1 MSELIKIMKSTF
13 IFIALAIICC
23 ISTKANAATVDLM
36 KGPDVTL
43 QSGDLTLRFVPS
55 RAWTFDELHYGGN
68 LLNNPG
74 SFSGLVLNFG
84 GALFLGSGHHQAGAE
99 KVLSIQL
106 TVDGKQIDQAQL
118 LKGGDFKGNSI
129 ELIKTSNLVSANVE
143 PASVTPLK
151 SVIRMNNGVL
161 ECEQFLTPN
170 EDTDIDKLYAF
181 MFSWTTQTTE
191 WMAKT
196 AKGESLEGSFGDKSW
211 ELLKDVQWTSIY
223 NPVYKTAA
231 ATVFDQDSWNG
242 AGVHHGYWNVKAYHK
257 QYYQPVGKM
266 TLKKGTTYHWK
277 VKVLFT
283 KAEQDQWK
291 QTVKDLIGKTSA
303 AKPAADVSLTALDQR
318 FPPYQ
323 KDETPH
329 WEKERAG
336 IEALNPDMVLQPWT
350 PVVATAQNVNVWNR
364 DYQIGA
370 WGLPQNVTIG
380 GANFLQSPIQ
390 FILNSN
396 GKVLLPAT
404 QLSKTYKGRAD
415 YAVQTVHGISAQTQ
429 YEYDGFVRS
438 NFHFE
443 KSTTVDQLILR
454 IPFKP
459 ENAEYFHYIA
469 AVQGLQS
476 QQTNS
481 RSGAIPAGNGVV
493 FKSTFQPLVWLGNRD
508 AGLCWFSESDQ
519 FWNPENNPN
528 AIQIVRYPDRVELQ
542 IHFIDQKTTILA
554 GSTLSFG
561 LMATPSK
568 PRPADWRSWNF
579 ATHQNVQ
586 LQKNPQPT
594 RGNMVIFWHDAW
606 RIMLMYPFPRDPQT
620 FKNEVAALHENG
632 AKRVFPYIVAS
643 TITGHDKTYLP
654 GGPKEWTTP
663 EWSVFAKDW
672 ELQPNR
678 EPATFRR
685 VSPASGFADWQLD
698 ALKQMI
704 VNDGVD
710 GVYVD
715 ESYPYPDSVAAHGA
729 GYTDQNGTR
738 HVTYQIYAMRDYFK
752 RMDYLFQKFGKGR
765 PAIMAHASGVL
776 SMPHLSFVD
785 IFVTGE
791 QIHAKVKDWPK
802 DSDPSYIKMTPLD
815 QWATQFTGKQFGFV
829 PLFLPEFRNDAL
841 GDRYQKVINETAP
854 TREML
859 ALALLHDVPV
869 WPLWSNSAEIYAAN
883 KAKEEFDIGAPDTVY
898 TPFWN
903 KNAATANHE
912 NIYIST
918 YQNKNGILA
927 VVSNLADQETRATV
941 DFSSVPGAKVL
952 LRNKFWNAETG
963 EKYIE
968 ENGGKISLTIPSH
981 DFVLLRVQ

>member
-1 MSELIKIMKSTF
+1 MKSTF
-13 IFIALAIICC
+13 ILITLVISCC
-23 ISTKANAATVDLM
+23 IFNKANAATVDLM
-36 KGPDVTL
+36 AGPDVTL

-55 RAWTFDELHYGGN
+55 RAWTFDEIHYQGN

-74 SFSGLVLNFG
+74 AFSGLVLNFG

-99 KVLSIQL
+99 KVLSIEL
-106 TVDGKQIDQAQL
+106 TVDGKKIDQAQL
-118 LKGGDFKGNSI
+118 LKGGEFKGKSI
-129 ELIKTSNLVSANVE
+129 ELIKSSNLVSANVE
-143 PASVTPLK
+143 PASITPLK
-151 SVIRMNNGVL
+151 SVIKMDDGVL
-161 ECEQFLTPN
+161 QCDQYLTPN
-170 EDTDIDKLYAF
+170 ADTNIDKLYAF

-196 AKGESLEGSFGDKSW
+196 AKGDMLEGDFGKNSW
-211 ELLKDVQWTSIY
+211 ELMKDVQWTSIY

-231 ATVFDQDSWNG
+231 VTVFDQDSWNG
-242 AGVHHGYWNVKAYHK
+242 AGVHHGYWNVKTYHK
-257 QYYQPVGKM
+257 QYFQPFIK
-266 TLKKGTTYHWK
+266 LPLQKGTTYHWG
-277 VKVLFT
+277 VKVFFT
-283 KAEQDQWK
+283 KAQPDQWK
-291 QTVKDLIGKTSA
+291 QTVKDLIGTTSA
-303 AKPAADVSLTALDQR
+303 AKPAADASLFDIDKR
-318 FPPYQ
+318 FPAYA
-323 KDETPH
+323 KGETPR

-350 PVVATAQNVNVWNR
+350 PVQATAQNVNVWNR

-370 WGLPQNVTIG
+370 WGLPQNVKID
-380 GANFLQSPIQ
+380 GADFLQAPIQ
-390 FILNSN
+390 FTLNSN
-396 GKVLLPAT
+396 GKVLSPQA
-404 QLSKTYKGRAD
+404 QLSKTYKGLAD
-415 YAVQTVHGISAQTQ
+415 YSAQTANGISAQTQ
-429 YEYDGFVRS
+429 YEYDGFMRT

-443 KSTTVDQLILR
+443 KSTTLDQLVLR

-481 RSGAIPAGNGVV
+481 RSGAIPAGQGVV

-519 FWNPENNPN
+519 FWNPVNNPN
-528 AIQIVRYPDRVELQ
+528 AIQIVRYADRVELQ
-542 IHFIDQKTTILA
+542 IHFIDQKTAIPA

-561 LMATPSK
+561 LMATPTK

-579 ATHQNVQ
+579 TTHQNLQ
-586 LQKNPQPT
+586 LQKEPKPT

-606 RIMLMYPFPRDPQT
+606 RIMMMYPFPRDPET
-620 FKNEVAALHENG
+620 YKNEVTALHKNG

-643 TITGHDKTYLP
+643 TITGTDKTYLP
-654 GGPKEWTTP
+654 DGPKEWTTP
-663 EWSVFAKDW
+663 EWTAFAKDW

-678 EPATFRR
+678 TPTNFRR

-704 VNDGVD
+704 VDDGVD

-729 GYTDQNGTR
+729 GYTDSNGVR
-738 HVTYQIYAMRDYFK
+738 HVTYQLYAMRDYFK
-752 RMDYLFQKFGKGR
+752 RMAYLFEKFAKGR

-829 PLFLPEFRNDAL
+829 SLFLPEFRNDAL
-841 GDRYQKVINETAP
+841 GDRYQKVISETAP

-869 WPLWSNSAEIYAAN
+869 WPLWSNSDEIYAAN
-883 KAKEEFDIGAPDTVY
+883 KVKSDFDIGSPETTY

-903 KNAATANHE
+903 SDAAMANQK

-927 VVSNLADQETRATV
+927 VVFNLSDQNASIEAN
-941 DFSSVPGAKVL
+941 FSHVPGAKVL
-952 LRNKFWNAETG
+952 LSSKAWDAETG
-963 EKYIE
+963 KKYVVPNTGEI
-968 ENGGKISLTIPSH
+968 NLIIPEH
-981 DFVLLRVQ
+981 DFVLLRIR